1 MSAKLRRSLIF
12 AAILSVACAFAAPQA
27 RAQSDEAASPAG
39 QSAQSANGPV
49 APPIAV
55 DPLPNA
61 CPVKMTSSSVSAS
74 WFGWGNGT
82 ANWRYQSNPAAGLNP
97 PDVPRLKLKWAFGV
111 PNVRSV
117 RSQPVIWAARV
128 YIGALDGTVYSLD
141 ANTGCTLWATKGKTV
156 RSGLVVGRVGS
167 TDAIFYGDASG
178 GVDALNARTGAYL
191 WRTQA
196 DPHPV
201 ATITGTPSYWAG
213 RLYVPVSSGEE
224 QLRRRPDYECCTFRG
239 SVVAIDA
246 NSGKT
251 LWQSYMAQETPSPH
265 GKTSEGKTNIGPSGM
280 AIWSSPTIDVAKG
293 GRIYVGTGDNYSQP
307 DTPTS
312 DAVVALD
319 LQSGK
324 VLWSTQFDKDDIY
337 KIECGNPPAAG
348 CSPPTVSELDLGAS
362 PILAS
367 MPGGKRVLL
376 LGQKSGM
383 VYAVDPDANGKLL
396 WHARAGAGGLLG
408 GVQWGMATDGNRLF
422 VAVSDLAFQGRGP
435 DPSKGG
441 GISAYQVSNGK
452 LLWHTPPP
460 GCGDRRPCSPAQS
473 QAVTAIPGAV
483 FSGSIDGHLRAYSA
497 EDGKIIWDFDT
508 AQTFNSVAGVPAKGG
523 SLDVGGP
530 VVAGGII
537 AIVSGYP
544 GFGAMPG
551 NALLVLSA
559 QRARDR

>member
-1 MSAKLRRSLIF
+1 MSAKLRWSLIF
-12 AAILSVACAFAAPQA
+12 AAILALACVFSMPQA
-27 RAQSDEAASPAG
+27 RPQSDEAASPAG
-39 QSAQSANGPV
+39 QSSQN
-49 APPIAV
+49 
-55 DPLPNA
+55 PNA
-61 CPVKMTSSSVSAS
+61 PAATAVPADQLANACAPRTTRASVSAT
-74 WFGWGNGT
+74 WFGWGNST
-82 ANWRYQSNPAAGLNP
+82 ANWRYQSNPGAGLTAG
-97 PDVPRLKLKWAFGV
+97 DVSRLKLKWAFGI
-111 PNVRSV
+111 PKVRSV

-128 YIGALDGTVYSLD
+128 YVGALDGTVYSLD
-141 ANTGCTLWATKGKTV
+141 ANTGCTFWATKGKPV
-156 RSGLVVGRVGS
+156 RSGLVVGRSGS

-178 GVDALNARTGAYL
+178 GVDALDARTGAFL

-201 ATITGTPSYWAG
+201 ATITGTPSYWSG

-239 SVVAIDA
+239 SVVALDA
-246 NSGKT
+246 TSGKT
-251 LWQSYMAQETPSPH
+251 IWQAYMSPETPSPH
-265 GKTSEGKTNIGPSGM
+265 GKTPEGKTIIGPSGM
-280 AIWSSPTIDVAKG
+280 AIWSSPTIDVGK
-293 GRIYVGTGDNYSQP
+293 GRIYVGTGDNYSEP

-319 LQSGK
+319 LNTGK
-324 VLWSTQFDKDDIY
+324 LLWSTQFDKEDVY
-337 KIECGNPPAAG
+337 KIDCGNPPREG
-348 CSPPTVSELDLGAS
+348 CSPPTNPEFDLGAS

-367 MPGGKRVLL
+367 MPGGKRAVL

-396 WHARAGAGGLLG
+396 WHARASAGGLLG

-435 DPSKGG
+435 DPTKGG
-441 GISAYQVSNGK
+441 GISAYQVADGK

-497 EDGKIIWDFDT
+497 DDGKIIWDFDT
-508 AQTFNSVAGVPAKGG
+508 AQTFNSVNGVPAEGG

-537 AIVSGYP
+537 AVVSGYP

-551 NALLVLSA
+551 NALLVFS
-559 QRARDR
+559 DH